1 MKAHFLTLL
10 CLGLLLGFS
19 ESIFGQVKV
28 NGVLQDSTDHSVLA
42 FANIALLQMPDSTFI
57 AGTTTD
63 GSGKFI
69 LKADSGSYFMRISY
83 LGYGTQYLPLELNGD
98 EEEISIGAIVISKSG
113 ENLGEVVITAKK
125 PMYAYEGEKK
135 VYNVSEDPSVQG
147 GVATDALQNAPGVYV
162 DMEGNI
168 TLRGVSGVEI
178 WINDKPSRIKAEG
191 LKEFLKQLPANS
203 IEKIEVITNPSA
215 RYGAEGTAGIINIVT
230 YEKIK
235 QNQLLSFGY
244 NGSTQTSYSPW
255 LSYVYAND
263 KFSFSTYLNGSKH
276 NSESTSNESGLV
288 LHDGDTIYETTNSSE
303 NSYGY
308 SWIYAHIGFEYEFN
322 KQNNFSFWGGASM
335 SENESSELS
344 TSTRLMDSGELF
356 KYSSSYSNN
365 GDGMHWYSGLEYEHK
380 FKKEGHKINFDGYA
394 GSYGNNGQS
403 IMSKIFTVQTNDNLQ
418 YTEDSRYDG
427 IWSGI
432 ELNYENPLGKNRSL
446 EAGVEGGYNTSN
458 NQSRIDTFNFD
469 SQEYFHVDEFS
480 NLMDL
485 ETMSLASYITYSDTL
500 WFINYKAGLRHE
512 YAQMTMN
519 SVALNE
525 ELHRTYSTLFP
536 TLHLSTKTK
545 SNDNLTLSYSRRVN
559 YPEWQLD
566 PFINRVN
573 PDYLSSGN
581 PYLDPAFTDAF
592 EFGYAHFFK
601 GGSNIMATLYHR
613 RTNLDITRTSTSLFD
628 TLLNRYTVYSTYIN
642 SGKNIFTGADL
653 TLNWV
658 PKPMY
663 RIMFNMNLFNEDIYA
678 DLGDYVVDKDNFTW
692 DSKLIF
698 MLNLGIFR
706 LNVMGIYRAADQ
718 TLTGSVDDIYFI
730 NATASADLFNRK
742 LSLRFGMMDVFNM
755 MERNSATNTPTY
767 ISLSS
772 SKRKSQYLTFGITFR
787 FGKLELEQKV
797 NPQGAGGGGGG
808 GAPMR

>member
-1 MKAHFLTLL
+1 MKTHFLALV

-19 ESIFGQVKV
+19 GSLFGQVKV

-42 FANIALLQMPDSTFI
+42 FANIALLQLPDSSFI
-57 AGTTTD
+57 TGTTTD
-63 GSGKFI
+63 EFGKFT

-83 LGYGTQYLPLELNGD
+83 LGYGTQYLPLELNGS
-98 EEEISIGAIVISKSG
+98 EKEMNIGAIGISKSG

-235 QNQLLSFGY
+235 QNQLFSFGY

-255 LSYVYAND
+255 VSYVYSNE
-263 KFSFSTYLNGSKH
+263 KFSFNTYLSMSRF
-276 NSESTSNESGLV
+276 NSEGTSNSSGLV
-288 LHDGDTIYETTNSSE
+288 LHDGDTIYETTSSSQNE
-303 NSYGY
+303 YSYGWMY
-308 SWIYAHIGFEYEFN
+308 GHVSLEYEFN
-322 KQNNFSFWGGASM
+322 KNNNVGIWGGASV
-335 SENESSELS
+335 SKNDGNSSS
-344 TSTRLMDSGELF
+344 SSTRLMDTGDLF
-356 KYSSSYSNN
+356 EYSNSYTGE
-365 GDGMHWYSGLEYEHK
+365 GDGQNWYGGLTYEHK
-380 FKKEGHKINFDGYA
+380 FKKEGHKFTIDGYA
-394 GSYGNNGQS
+394 GNYSSDNLTES
-403 IMSKIFTVQTNDNLQ
+403 SRIFNVQTWENLQ
-418 YTEDSRYDG
+418 YQDDSYYDG
-427 IWSGI
+427 LWSGL
-432 ELNYENPLGKNRSL
+432 EFNYENPLGKNRSI
-446 EAGVEGGYNTSN
+446 EAGVEMGYNTSN
-458 NQSRIDTFNFD
+458 NESKIDTFGFD
-469 SQEYFHVDEFS
+469 SQEYFYVEEFS

-485 ETMSLASYITYSDTL
+485 NTMSMASYITYSDTL

-512 YAQMTMN
+512 YAEMTMN
-519 SVALNE
+519 SVALND
-525 ELHRTYSTLFP
+525 ELYRTYSTLFP
-536 TLHLSTKTK
+536 TLHLNTKTK
-545 SNDNLTLSYSRRVN
+545 NNDNYTLSYSRRVD
-559 YPEWQLD
+559 YPQWQLD

-601 GGSNIMATLYHR
+601 GGSNIMATIYHR
-613 RTNLDITRTSTSLFD
+613 RTNLDITQTSESVFD
-628 TLLNRYTVYSTYIN
+628 TLLNRYTVYSTWIN

-653 TLNWV
+653 TLTWV
-658 PKPMY
+658 PKPMF
-663 RIMFNMNLFNEDIYA
+663 RIMLNTNLYNKDIYA
-678 DLGDYVVDKDNFTW
+678 DLGDYVVDKEDFTW

-698 MLNLGIFR
+698 MLNMGIFR
-706 LNVMGIYRAADQ
+706 LNIMGIYRAADQ
-718 TLTGSVDDIYFI
+718 NLTGSVDDNYFI
-730 NATASADLFNRK
+730 NATASADLLKRK
-742 LSLRFGMMDVFNM
+742 LSLRLGMMDVFNM
-755 MERNSATNTPTY
+755 MERTSNTSTPTY

-787 FGKLELEQKV
+787 FGKLELEQKQMA
-797 NPQGAGGGGGG
+797 PQGGGG
-808 GAPMR
+808 GAPM